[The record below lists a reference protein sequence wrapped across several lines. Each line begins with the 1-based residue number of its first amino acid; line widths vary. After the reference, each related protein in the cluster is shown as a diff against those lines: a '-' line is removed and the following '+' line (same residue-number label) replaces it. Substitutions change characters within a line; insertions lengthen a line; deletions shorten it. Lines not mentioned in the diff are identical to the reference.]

1 KELTVIYTKVA
12 DQIAQI
18 IYRDVNDT
26 DNTKWVNI
34 DTSGDITGKAGS
46 VINYDPQ
53 SKIQEL
59 VAKGYKLTN
68 NGFPAGA
75 VFDND
80 SNKTQTFYID
90 FIHGTTTVTPDKPG
104 DPGKQ
109 INPNDPDPKG
119 PKWPD
124 GTDKDSLTKT
134 ISQTVHYVYA
144 NNTKAANDS
153 VQSVAFKHTLL
164 FDKVT
169 GKQIKDLGWDSDSH

>member
-1 KELTVIYTKVA
+1 

-18 IYRDVNDT
+18 IYRDVSDT

-59 VAKGYKLTN
+59 VAKGYELKN
-68 NGFPAGA
+68 NWFPAGA
-75 VFDND
+75 VFDTD

-90 FIHGTTTVTPDKPG
+90 FIHGTTTVTPDNPG

-109 INPNDPDPKG
+109 INPNDPDHNG
-119 PKWPD
+119 PKWPA
-124 GTDKDSLTKT
+124 GTDKDSLSKT
-134 ISQTVHYVYA
+134 VKQTVH
-144 NNTKAANDS
+144 
-153 VQSVAFKHTLL
+153 
-164 FDKVT
+164 
-169 GKQIKDLGWDSDSH
+169 